1 MSSNGLSGPKVQT
14 MPQKTPVQVQEIL
27 IRWKNV

>member
-1 MSSNGLSGPKVQT
+1 MNLSAQSGPKVQT
-14 MPQKTPVQVQEIL
+14 MPQKTPVQVQETL